1 MINKHPKTLLMATA
15 LSALILT
22 GCSST
27 IQSHGNQLDP
37 NDLAK
42 IVPGKTRLI
51 EVEALFGRPSAEG
64 AFDSGKI
71 YYITQIMEERPG
83 GKKETIART
92 IVQFEIDDRGIVDK
106 MEITDETSGKT
117 IYVLDSRTPTPG
129 DNFGFLDQIFR
140 NISRGKLGRN

>member
-1 MINKHPKTLLMATA
+1 MINKHPKTLLMAAA
-15 LSALILT
+15 LSGLILT

-27 IQSHGNQLDP
+27 ILSHGNQLDP
-37 NDLAK
+37 ADLAK

-71 YYITQIMEERPG
+71 YYIAQIMEERPG

-92 IVQFEIDDRGIVDK
+92 IVHFEIDDRGIVDS

-117 IYVLDSRTPTPG
+117 IYTLNARTPTPG
-129 DNFGFLDQIFR
+129 DNFGILDQIFR
-140 NISRGKLGRN
+140 NISRGNLGN